1 MCKEAKIFK
10 KVLKKIGGFKEI
22 NDKFCH
28 KEDNILKL
36 NVISQKNL

>member
-10 KVLKKIGGFKEI
+10 KVLKKIGGFKAT
-22 NDKFCH
+22 NDRFFH
-28 KEDNILKL
+28 IEDNILNL